1 MYAIEFKTK
10 IKDGIIKIPKKYRR
24 SLKENVK
31 VIVLT
36 EEKENQSY
44 DIIKNMLDSPI
55 KISDFKPMKRDE
67 IYDRV

>member
-10 IKDGIIKIPKKYRR
+10 IKDGIIKIPEEYRR
-24 SLKENVK
+24 DLKENVT

-36 EEKENQSY
+36 EEKVKKTS
-44 DIIKNMLDSPI
+44 DIIENLLDSPL
-55 KISDFKPMKRDE
+55 KISDFKPMTRDE

>member
-10 IKDGIIKIPKKYRR
+10 IKDGIIKIPEEYRR
-24 SLKENVK
+24 DLKENVT

-36 EEKENQSY
+36 EEKVKKTS
-44 DIIKNMLDSPI
+44 DIIENLLDSPL
-55 KISDFKPMKRDE
+55 KISDFKPMARDE